1 MLISPSTLPSFDY
14 QAPLLPFLNIIPKTL
29 DSSQK
34 VSPED
39 FIRRRKLPFPKVI
52 ISTLSLVA
60 NGNHNGVDNHI
71 GTFFRNARHCGLWPE
86 AEAIHRSTL
95 TKARKKVPWEVFQA
109 ILNDAVQVAY
119 DLWPE
124 QPLYMWHGMSVFA
137 TDGSKYTLPATDT
150 IRQEFDPHSGLN
162 TPGKGHYPQC
172 LVSTVYDVFRRL
184 PIARTVVGITGSE
197 RQEAAQLLPFVP
209 ANSVWL
215 FDRGYPSYNL
225 FHLLTKKFNGYF
237 VFRCPASCTFPA
249 VEAFVKSG
257 KPEAILWI
265 SPSNKALTKVSPCQ
279 RKRLKAIK
287 LRAIL
292 LVSPDGTVSVLLT
305 NLLDTVT
312 FPRNEIIA
320 LYFRRWEVEGY
331 YRDEKVTLEIENFHS
346 RTVNGIRQELFAA
359 MIMSVISRTLM
370 IMAAEQFLVNGQECQ
385 FKHAI
390 LTLASEASLMVPDD
404 PEEAVAIFQEV
415 LSELA
420 RVKYYRPKLPRS
432 SQPRLNKRPL
442 NKWSKRNCQNTT

>member
-60 NGNHNGVDNHI
+60 NGNHNGVDHHI

-162 TPGKGHYPQC
+162 TPGKGHYPG
-172 LVSTVYDVFRRL
+172 LVKIDS
-184 PIARTVVGITGSE
+184 
-197 RQEAAQLLPFVP
+197 
-209 ANSVWL
+209 
-215 FDRGYPSYNL
+215 
-225 FHLLTKKFNGYF
+225 
-237 VFRCPASCTFPA
+237 
-249 VEAFVKSG
+249 
-257 KPEAILWI
+257 
-265 SPSNKALTKVSPCQ
+265 
-279 RKRLKAIK
+279 
-287 LRAIL
+287 
-292 LVSPDGTVSVLLT
+292 
-305 NLLDTVT
+305 
-312 FPRNEIIA
+312 
-320 LYFRRWEVEGY
+320 
-331 YRDEKVTLEIENFHS
+331 
-346 RTVNGIRQELFAA
+346 
-359 MIMSVISRTLM
+359 
-370 IMAAEQFLVNGQECQ
+370 
-385 FKHAI
+385 
-390 LTLASEASLMVPDD
+390 
-404 PEEAVAIFQEV
+404 
-415 LSELA
+415 
-420 RVKYYRPKLPRS
+420 
-432 SQPRLNKRPL
+432 
-442 NKWSKRNCQNTT
+442 

>member
-1 MLISPSTLPSFDY
+1 M
-14 QAPLLPFLNIIPKTL
+14 
-29 DSSQK
+29 
-34 VSPED
+34 
-39 FIRRRKLPFPKVI
+39 
-52 ISTLSLVA
+52 
-60 NGNHNGVDNHI
+60 
-71 GTFFRNARHCGLWPE
+71 
-86 AEAIHRSTL
+86 
-95 TKARKKVPWEVFQA
+95 PWEVFQA